1 MESLQ
6 LDVAIPVYKPGVQLH
21 ELIKRIEKQ
30 SISINKIY
38 LLHTEDGENL
48 DSLIKQYDNLVEI
61 MIDPEA
67 FDHGAT
73 RHLAMELSTA
83 SIMVFM
89 TQDALPADRQLI
101 SELIKPLQEKEVAM
115 AYARQLPRV
124 DSRLTERVIRQFN
137 YPPESRIKSI
147 EDLPVLGIK
156 TYFCSNVCAAYK
168 RKAYMEVGGF
178 ETHIPLN
185 EDMLYAAKCMKCGWK
200 ISYAA
205 GARVIHSH
213 NYTYKQQFKRNFDI
227 AVSQTQYPEIFRGIS
242 SEKEGASMVI
252 RVLHIL
258 AKRKILLIPYFLGE
272 CAAKFIGFQM
282 GKHYKSFP
290 LKVVKRLSLNSRY
303 WR

>member
-1 MESLQ
+1 MENLQ
-6 LDVAIPVYKPGVQLH
+6 IDVAIPVYKSGAQLQ

-30 SISINKIY
+30 STSVNKIY
-38 LLHTEDGENL
+38 LLHTKDG
-48 DSLIKQYDNLVEI
+48 DSLSLLINQYDNLVEI
-61 MIDPEA
+61 MIDPEE

-73 RHLAMELSTA
+73 RHLAMERSTA

-101 SELIKPLQEKEVAM
+101 SELIKPLQEEKVAM
-115 AYARQLPRV
+115 AYARQLPRT
-124 DSRLTERVIRQFN
+124 DSRLTERAIRQFN
-137 YPPESRIKSI
+137 YPPASRIKSI
-147 EDLPVLGIK
+147 EDLPELGIK
-156 TYFCSNVCAAYK
+156 TYFCSNVCAAYD

-178 ETHIPLN
+178 ETNIPLN
-185 EDMLYAAKCMKCGWK
+185 EDMLYAAKCMKYGWK

-205 GARVIHSH
+205 DAKVIHSH
-213 NYTYKQQFKRNFDI
+213 NYTYIQQFKRNFDI

-242 SEKEGASMVI
+242 SEKEGTGMVI

-258 AKRKILLIPYFLGE
+258 TKQKVLLIPYFIGE

-282 GKHYKSFP
+282 GKHYKSLP